1 MADPLPWKE
10 GGGYDVHVLRGGP
23 ASEPLDVQLELSQ
36 DPNALA
42 PVFLPHFQQSAVN
55 HGVTVDPGNGQVT
68 AATGAAAPFQNF
80 NFLMT
85 ARQVIGGVGTLE
97 TQIRVHVHGSVKK
110 LWLTPETLNP
120 RVGSDEMRFTVL
132 AQFDDDTVGDI
143 TDWPQLSYT
152 SSAPAKVKILP
163 ASATVRKGTLS
174 AVAANTDADITV
186 SLVLSAL
193 SINLQVTGKAF
204 ALPSWADAGQAAK
217 VAFVD
222 GGSGTRPDETDPD
235 GSNPTSVRI
244 VVEKRT
250 NVLFISDGFTDAQE
264 NEFRQMVVDVIVNK
278 ELRSSEILQPFKL
291 LEGVI
296 NYWSVFVPSREEGIG
311 VLGDQV
317 VQGAAPALVAL
328 DVPLPRTPPTSLSR
342 PLTLEEMIHAGGL
355 PVPAQPA
362 LTTPAAWFADRNVIY
377 DLQFSPSDVDQ
388 GVLDEWNLLQPR
400 TLLNERNTAF
410 GLAHQERTRISAARE
425 PSGRLVMDARRTTD
439 ASLETFL
446 KNLKFG
452 LNATTNVRASIGET
466 WADFNTSITPAEG
479 RDFGLVCFIC
489 RSSRRGGSWKS
500 LFQMQGTT
508 RMAYFSASTGGAE
521 KSEVSIATNGHAI
534 TPPTVPLFSSPMV
547 ASVVAYGC
555 ARALGLNDEAGDGQ
569 GAAPAPSSLSPFGE
583 NLQPEVVISSVM
595 GGVRTI
601 NAPRIAWVWPRV
613 TKGVRVKVDV
623 NFAGVV
629 VSPQLCDTNGIP
641 NPSGTFLLF
650 EYLDSAPDPFPLG
663 VEVRFRAHVEKLGS
677 SFHWTSPRNDLPL
690 LIPLRV
696 HKLLQDKVVISDPSP
711 AGLQITPTTLV
722 NVGVG
727 SLLTVSATAGVTNS
741 LIAPSILNHIDTSDG
756 PLNAARGPVPPPSA
770 HVCTPSNDPQK
781 VMSPTNLPTGFK
793 KPRKLPSR
801 ADIIGIYDGGGH
813 LDCGVYRPAGRC
825 RMRHRINASLPFCQ
839 VCRYVIVDKV
849 DPALQGALDVLYA
862 VQYP

>member
-1 MADPLPWKE
+1 M
-10 GGGYDVHVLRGGP
+10 
-23 ASEPLDVQLELSQ
+23 
-36 DPNALA
+36 A
-42 PVFLPHFQQSAVN
+42 PVFLPHFQQTAAG

-80 NFLMT
+80 NFIMT
-85 ARQVIGGVGTLE
+85 ARQIIGGVGTLE
-97 TQIRVHVHGSVKK
+97 TQIRVHVHRGVKK
-110 LWLTPETLNP
+110 IWLTPETLSP
-120 RVGSDEMRFTVL
+120 RLGSDEMRFTVL

-143 TDWPQLSYT
+143 TDWPQLTYT
-152 SSAPAKVKILP
+152 SAAPTKVKVLP

-186 SLVLSAL
+186 KLVLSTL
-193 SINLQVTGKAF
+193 SINLQATGKAF
-204 ALPSWADAGQAAK
+204 ALPSWADAGKAAK

-264 NEFRQMVVDVIVNK
+264 SDFRQKVVDVIVNN

-296 NYWSVFVPSREEGIG
+296 NYWSVFLPSREQGVG

-317 VQGAAPALVAL
+317 VPGAVPSLIAE
-328 DVPLPRTPPTSLSR
+328 DVPLPRPPPTLVSQ
-342 PLTLEEMIHAGGL
+342 PLTLVEMIHAGGL
-355 PVPAQPA
+355 PVPSQPA
-362 LTTPAAWFADRNVIY
+362 LTTPAAWFADRIALY
-377 DLQFSPSDVDQ
+377 DLQFAPSEVDQ
-388 GVLDEWNLLQPR
+388 VALDNWNLLQPR

-410 GLAHQERTRISAARE
+410 GVAHQERTRISSARE

-452 LNATTNVRASIGET
+452 LNPVTNVRAAVGET

-521 KSEVSIATNGHAI
+521 KSEVSVVTNGHAI
-534 TPPTVPLFSSPMV
+534 APPTVPLFSSPMV

-555 ARALGLNDEAGDGQ
+555 ARALGLNDEAGDGH

-583 NLQPEVVISSVM
+583 NLQPEVVISNVI

-601 NAPRIAWVWPRV
+601 NAPRIDWLWPRV
-613 TKGVRVKVDV
+613 TKGVRVKVDI
-623 NFAGVV
+623 NFAGTV
-629 VSPQLCDTNGIP
+629 VSPQLCDTNGTP
-641 NPSGTFLLF
+641 KPAGNFLLF

-663 VEVRFRAHVEKLGS
+663 IEVRFRTSVEKLGS
-677 SFHWTSPRNDLPL
+677 SFHWTSPKHDLRL

-696 HKLLQDKVVISDPSP
+696 HKLLQDKVVLSDPNP
-711 AGLQITPTTLV
+711 AGLQINPTMLV
-722 NVGVG
+722 NAGVG
-727 SLLTVSATAGVTNS
+727 ALFTLSTTSAGVTNA

-756 PLNAARGPVPPPSA
+756 PLNAAPGPVPPPNA
-770 HVCTPSNDPQK
+770 HVCMASNNPQK
-781 VMSPTNLPTGFK
+781 VMSPTNLPPGFK
-793 KPRKLPSR
+793 KPKKLPSR
-801 ADIIGIYDGGGH
+801 ADLIGIYDGGGH
-813 LDCGVYRPAGRC
+813 VDCGVYRPAGRC

-849 DPALQGALDVLYA
+849 DPAFQGALDLLYA
-862 VQYP
+862 PQYP